1 MLVQFAAVFPT
12 RGYNSCFMCLAMLF
26 PLGLDYT
33 HSPDWSL
40 LNLDGRE
47 VKSALFFISFPRPL
61 QNGILNNPYKSL
73 NLKVGRKLI
82 DSRSPDLT
90 TL

>member
-1 MLVQFAAVFPT
+1 
-12 RGYNSCFMCLAMLF
+12 MCLAMLF
-26 PLGLDYT
+26 PVGLDYT

-47 VKSALFFISFPRPL
+47 VKSALFFNSPRPP
-61 QNGILNNPYKSL
+61 QNGVLNNPYKLL

-82 DSRSPDLT
+82 DNRSPGPTML
-90 TL
+90 

>member
-1 MLVQFAAVFPT
+1 
-12 RGYNSCFMCLAMLF
+12 MCLAMLL
-26 PLGLDYT
+26 PVGLDYT
-33 HSPDWSL
+33 HSPDWSP
-40 LNLDGRE
+40 LNLDARE
-47 VKSALFFISFPRPL
+47 VKSALFFVTSPHPL

-82 DSRSPDLT
+82 DSRSPDPT